1 MVVVAVLARRAA
13 SAVTSILILTS
24 LVFTIALMTPG
35 GPAQT
40 ILGLHTTAAAVKALN
55 HELGLDRPIPI
66 QYLTWWGHLLQGNLG
81 YSLIQH
87 QSVAAVLGQY
97 MGNTAVLDSVSLLLA
112 ILLSLGIGIVQGAN
126 AGSWISKAISV
137 GQFFLYAMPIF
148 WLGIL
153 LIYIFSVALN
163 VLPSGGSQD
172 LTQSG
177 FQLVPYI
184 KHLILP
190 AATLTLIFTSFFSR
204 YMGTAARL
212 EFQQAY
218 VTVAAA
224 KGASPRR
231 IALRHV
237 LRNAARPLVTMVG
250 LFLPW
255 IFAGGVVVEQ
265 VFNFPGL
272 GYLLWQSALQHDY
285 PVLIVIVM
293 IIGLLTIIGNLVADT
308 VNGLLDVRVRYG

>member
-1 MVVVAVLARRAA
+1 MGAVLGRRAV
-13 SAVTSILILTS
+13 SSVSSILILTS
-24 LVFTIALMTPG
+24 LVFAVAELTPG

-40 ILGLHTTAAAVKALN
+40 ILGLHTTVAATKALN
-55 HELGLDRPIPI
+55 HALGLDRPIYI
-66 QYLTWWGHLLQGNLG
+66 QYLAWWGHLLQGNLG

-87 QSVAAVLGQY
+87 QTVTAVIGQY
-97 MGNTAVLDSVSLLLA
+97 LGNTAVLDSVSLVLA

-126 AGSWISKAISV
+126 AGTWISKAISV

-148 WLGIL
+148 WLGIV
-153 LIYIFSVALN
+153 LIYIFSVTLN
-163 VLPSGGSQD
+163 WLPSGGAQN
-172 LTQSG
+172 LAATN
-177 FQLVPYI
+177 FQFGTYI

-190 AATLTLIFTSFFSR
+190 TITLTLIFTSFFSR

-218 VTVAAA
+218 VTVAVA
-224 KGASPRR
+224 KGATLTR
-231 IALRHV
+231 IALLHV

-255 IFAGGVVVEQ
+255 IFAGGVVVEE

-272 GYLLWQSALQHDY
+272 GYLLWQSALDHDY
-285 PVLIVIVM
+285 PVLIVIVL
-293 IIGLLTIIGNLVADT
+293 IIGLLTIIGNLLADII
-308 VNGLLDVRVRYG
+308 NSMLDVRVRYE

>member
-1 MVVVAVLARRAA
+1 MVAALGRRGV
-13 SAVTSILILTS
+13 SSVTSILILTS
-24 LVFTIALMTPG
+24 LVFAVAELTPG

-40 ILGLHTTAAAVKALN
+40 ILGLHTTVAGVKALN
-55 HELGLDRPIPI
+55 HALGLDRPIPL
-66 QYLTWWGHLLQGNLG
+66 QYLTWWGHLLQGDLG

-87 QSVAAVLGQY
+87 QPVAAVIGQY
-97 MGNTAVLDSVSLLLA
+97 LGNTAALDSIALVLSV
-112 ILLSLGIGIVQGAN
+112 LLSLGIGIIQGAN
-126 AGSWISKAISV
+126 AGTWLSKAIGV

-148 WLGIL
+148 WLGIV
-153 LIYIFSVALN
+153 LIYIFSVTLN
-163 VLPSGGSQD
+163 LLPSGGAQD
-172 LTQSG
+172 IAATG
-177 FQLVPYI
+177 FQFVPYV

-190 AATLTLIFTSFFSR
+190 TVTLTLIFTSFFSR

-212 EFQQAY
+212 EFQQVY
-218 VTVAAA
+218 VTVAVA
-224 KGASPRR
+224 KGATPLR
-231 IALRHV
+231 IALLHV

-272 GYLLWQSALQHDY
+272 GYLLWQSALNHDY

-293 IIGLLTIIGNLVADT
+293 IIGLLTIIGNLVADI
-308 VNGLLDVRVRYG
+308 VNSVLDVRVRYE

>member
-1 MVVVAVLARRAA
+1 MIAVLARRVVSSA
-13 SAVTSILILTS
+13 SSILILTA
-24 LVFTIALMTPG
+24 LVFAVAELTPG

-40 ILGLHTTAAAVKALN
+40 ILGVHTTAAAVKALN
-55 HELGLDRPIPI
+55 HALGLDQPIYI
-66 QYLTWWGHLLQGNLG
+66 QYLQWWGHLLQGNLG

-87 QSVAAVLGQY
+87 QTVVAVIGQY
-97 MGNTAVLDSVSLLLA
+97 LGNTAVLDSVSLALA
-112 ILLSLGIGIVQGAN
+112 ILFSLAIGIVQGAN
-126 AGSWISKAISV
+126 AGTWIAKAIGV
-137 GQFFLYAMPIF
+137 AQFFIYAMPIF
-148 WLGIL
+148 WLGIV
-153 LIYIFSVALN
+153 LIYIFAVILN
-163 VLPSGGSQD
+163 VLPSGGAQD
-172 LTQSG
+172 LTATK
-177 FQLVPYI
+177 FDLITYV

-190 AATLTLIFTSFFSR
+190 TATLTLIFTSFFSR

-218 VTVAAA
+218 VTVAMA
-224 KGASPRR
+224 KGATPLR
-231 IALRHV
+231 IALLHV

-255 IFAGGVVVEQ
+255 IFAGGVVVEE

-293 IIGLLTIIGNLVADT
+293 IIGLLTIVGNLLADV
-308 VNGLLDVRVRYG
+308 VNSVLDVRVRYE

>member
-1 MVVVAVLARRAA
+1 MIAVLARRVVSSA
-13 SAVTSILILTS
+13 SSILILTA
-24 LVFTIALMTPG
+24 LVFAVAELTPG

-40 ILGLHTTAAAVKALN
+40 ILGVHTTAAAVKALN
-55 HELGLDRPIPI
+55 HALGLDQPIYV
-66 QYLTWWGHLLQGNLG
+66 QYLQWWGHLLQGNLG

-87 QSVAAVLGQY
+87 QTVVAVIGQY
-97 MGNTAVLDSVSLLLA
+97 LGNTAVLDSLSLALA
-112 ILLSLGIGIVQGAN
+112 ILFSLAIGIVQGAN
-126 AGSWISKAISV
+126 AGTWIAKAISV
-137 GQFFLYAMPIF
+137 AQFFVYAMPIF
-148 WLGIL
+148 WLGIV
-153 LIYIFSVALN
+153 LIYIFSVLLN
-163 VLPSGGSQD
+163 VLPSGGAQD
-172 LTQSG
+172 LTATK
-177 FQLVPYI
+177 FDLIVYI

-190 AATLTLIFTSFFSR
+190 TATLTLIFTSFFSR

-218 VTVAAA
+218 VTVAMA
-224 KGASPRR
+224 KGATPLR
-231 IALRHV
+231 IALLHV

-255 IFAGGVVVEQ
+255 IFAGGVVVEE

-293 IIGLLTIIGNLVADT
+293 IIGLLTIVGNLLAD
-308 VNGLLDVRVRYG
+308 VINSILDVRVRYE

>member
-1 MVVVAVLARRAA
+1 MVAVLARRAV
-13 SAVTSILILTS
+13 SSVSSILILTS
-24 LVFTIALMTPG
+24 LVFVVAELTPG

-40 ILGLHTTAAAVKALN
+40 ILGLHTTAAAVQALN
-55 HELGLDRPIPI
+55 HELGLDRPIFM
-66 QYLTWWGHLLQGNLG
+66 QYLSWWGHLLQGNLG

-87 QSVAAVLGQY
+87 QTVVAVIGQY
-97 MGNTAVLDSVSLLLA
+97 MGNTAVLDSSALLLS

-126 AGSWISKAISV
+126 AYTWISKAISV

-148 WLGIL
+148 WLGIV
-153 LIYIFSVALN
+153 LIYIFAVSLN
-163 VLPSGGSQD
+163 WLPSGGSQD
-172 LTQSG
+172 LAAAN
-177 FQLVPYI
+177 FDLVSYVR
-184 KHLILP
+184 HLILP
-190 AATLTLIFTSFFSR
+190 VVTLTLIFTSFFSR
-204 YMGTAARL
+204 YMGTSARL

-218 VTVAAA
+218 VTVAVA
-224 KGASPRR
+224 KGAAPLR
-231 IALRHV
+231 IALLHV

-293 IIGLLTIIGNLVADT
+293 IIGLLTIAGNLLADV
-308 VNGLLDVRVRYG
+308 VNSMLDVRVRYE